1 MKSICV
7 YVALACVCL
16 TACMSG
22 REAGR
27 ADAKRDLSKGKLGLE
42 SFGRHPRYVFDDYY
56 PLLQTRYRIKVRD
69 YGCLV
74 DERTIQHVEGYNEV
88 MDAEMA
94 RRFGTNF
101 WKQAMQEAQ
110 TNYAAR
116 YSKAPESR

>member
-1 MKSICV
+1 MKSTWV
-7 YVALACVCL
+7 YLALACVCL
-16 TACMSG
+16 IGCRSG

-27 ADAKRDLSKGKLGLE
+27 AAAERDLSRGKLGWE
-42 SFGRHPRYVFDDYY
+42 AWGRRERYLFDDYY
-56 PLLQTRYRIKVRD
+56 PLLQARYGIKIRD

-74 DERTIQHVEGYNEV
+74 DDRTFQHIEGYNEV

-116 YSKAPESR
+116 HSKATKSR